1 MHDSE
6 LHSLYLRSEVKLPC
20 EISQVEQDIEHLHE
34 RSQLQYSERHLN
46 MDKLD
51 ITDELLEWG
60 SLLLVI

>member
-1 MHDSE
+1 MQDSE
-6 LHSLYLRSEVKLPC
+6 LHSLYLRSEARLPC
-20 EISQVEQDIEHLHE
+20 EILQVELDIEQLHE